1 MIMIGVEIE
10 MFTALFSVRFSK
22 TSVWGVFLLSMSD
35 FRFWFFS
42 FLGGFFTRD
51 LLTVKYKYI
60 KTFLLFTCKNIS
72 WRMWINLNF
81 FVWSGLGLGLV
92 VEWGGGVKNGLG
104 NLLWVWVTEPSYT
117 DWIFNCYSFTNNYF
131 FWMKCV
137 CIELYS
143 LMIY

>member
-72 WRMWINLNF
+72 
-81 FVWSGLGLGLV
+81 
-92 VEWGGGVKNGLG
+92 
-104 NLLWVWVTEPSYT
+104 
-117 DWIFNCYSFTNNYF
+117 
-131 FWMKCV
+131 
-137 CIELYS
+137 
-143 LMIY
+143 